1 MARNDPFPVV
11 MVDDDPDDRLMA
23 RRGLAASTLPGPFL
37 EFSDGD
43 LFLDYLASDEGAS
56 DKGRPGL
63 VLLDLNMPRLDGWE
77 VLRRMKLSDRW
88 RTIPVV
94 VLTTSQRETD
104 VLSSYRL
111 GAASFITKPMTYK
124 ELVEAFDVIAAYWLS
139 VATMP

>member
-1 MARNDPFPVV
+1 
-11 MVDDDPDDRLMA
+11 
-23 RRGLAASTLPGPFL
+23 
-37 EFSDGD
+37 
-43 LFLDYLASDEGAS
+43 
-56 DKGRPGL
+56 
-63 VLLDLNMPRLDGWE
+63 
-77 VLRRMKLSDRW
+77 
-88 RTIPVV
+88 